1 MPATRVE
8 RKRNDNGLFDAFAG
22 FRRTYSVEHWRPCK
36 QRLTFSFSFNVQ
48 ALKVST
54 KTNRAGVLRVFL
66 QILVSKYSPFLDKR
80 AYVGS
85 LFCACSSIFFVGLLA
100 LQNPHKFYI
109 YLGPMLLWLNIV
121 CISELNFLQSIIWS
135 CLIKVITNA
144 WVSSEYF
151 SGPFTRHRS
160 PLKYFVRD

>member
-1 MPATRVE
+1 MKTNNPPGISIEFHRDKAIGCRLSKATRVE
-8 RKRNDNGLFDAFAG
+8 RKRNDNCLFDAFAG

-36 QRLTFSFSFNVQ
+36 QRLTFSSFNVQ

-80 AYVGS
+80 AYVES

-109 YLGPMLLWLNIV
+109 WGQ
-121 CISELNFLQSIIWS
+121 C
-135 CLIKVITNA
+135 C
-144 WVSSEYF
+144 
-151 SGPFTRHRS
+151 SG
-160 PLKYFVRD
+160 